1 MRRSD
6 KPRLTNEQL
15 EVILNSTHDGMVAV
29 NASGVITVF
38 NAAAGRLMG
47 VDPEDMVGQVA
58 EEVIPN
64 TRLHIVLKTGE
75 AELNQK
81 QVLEDVTI
89 ICNRMPVRDSN
100 GTMIGTV
107 SVFRDITDIISLA
120 EEITNLKHIQGL
132 LEAIINST
140 EDAISVVDENGLGI
154 LINPAYT
161 RLTGFVEDDVIGKP
175 ATIDIAEG
183 ESVHMKVLRTG
194 LPIRGAKLR
203 VGPGRREVMVHA
215 APIFV
220 DEELRGSVAAI
231 HDLTDIRR
239 LTEELDSARR
249 LLRTLQAKYTFDDII
264 AVSKGMALAVEQA
277 KRVSSTPATVLLR
290 GESGTGKE
298 LFAHAIHNASLR
310 RQKQFVRVNCTAIS
324 STLFEAELFGYEDGA
339 FTGAKR
345 GGKRGLFEEAAGG
358 AIFLDEIGELPLSLQ
373 AKLLRILH
381 EKEIVRVGGTRAIPV
396 DVRIIAATN
405 SDLEKAV
412 KEGRLREDL
421 YYRLNVVPIFIPPLR
436 ERLEDLP
443 FLCQA
448 LIRRFN
454 QAYGRNVTRI
464 SGDAIEALCAYD
476 WPGNVRELENV
487 LSRAMINMYYT
498 DVEILPQHLPALDRL
513 GSRPA
518 PTQRLQGSQEKD
530 AVRKLEE
537 TVKDA
542 EVKAIQSAL
551 EAASGNKRRASEI
564 LGISIRSLYYKINR
578 YNIIC

>member
-1 MRRSD
+1 MRPSERL
-6 KPRLTNEQL
+6 RLTNEEL

-29 NASGVITVF
+29 NASGIITVF
-38 NAAAGRLMG
+38 NAAAGRLMR
-47 VDPEDMVGQVA
+47 VDPEDMVGA
-58 EEVIPN
+58 LAKDVIPN
-64 TRLHIVLKTGE
+64 TRLHVVLETGE
-75 AELNQK
+75 AELNRK

-89 ICNRMPVRDSN
+89 ICNRMPVRDSK
-100 GTMIGTV
+100 GVITGAV

-161 RLTGFVEDDVIGKP
+161 RLTGFVEEDVIGKP

-183 ESVHMKVLRTG
+183 ESVHMRVLRTG
-194 LPIRGAKLR
+194 LPVRGARLR

-220 DEELRGSVAAI
+220 DDELRGSVAAI

-239 LTEELDSARR
+239 LTEELDTAKR

-264 AVSKGMALAVEQA
+264 AVSRGMALAVEQA
-277 KRVSSTPATVLLR
+277 RRVSSTPATVLLR

-298 LFAHAIHNASLR
+298 LFAHAIHNASPR
-310 RQKQFVRVNCTAIS
+310 RQKQFVRVNCTAIA

-345 GGKRGLFEEAAGG
+345 GGRRGLFEEADGG
-358 AIFLDEIGELPLSLQ
+358 AIFLDEIGEIPLSLQ
-373 AKLLRILH
+373 TKLLRILH
-381 EKEIVRVGGTRAIPV
+381 EKEIIRVGGTRATPV

-443 FLCQA
+443 FLCQT

-454 QAYGRNVTRI
+454 QAYGRNVTRV
-464 SGDAIEALCAYD
+464 SQDAIEVLSTYD

-487 LSRAMINMYYT
+487 LSRAMINMHYSE
-498 DVEILPQHLPALDRL
+498 VEILPLHLPALDRL
-513 GSRPA
+513 GSRP
-518 PTQRLQGSQEKD
+518 TSMQRFQGSGD
-530 AVRKLEE
+530 RAVARKLQEA
-537 TVKDA
+537 VKDA
-542 EVKAIQSAL
+542 EMRAIRKAL
-551 EAASGNKRRASEI
+551 EISGGNRRTAARI
-564 LGISIRSLYYKINR
+564 LGISVRSLYYKIER
-578 YNIIC
+578 HNIT

>member
-1 MRRSD
+1 MTQNDR
-6 KPRLTNEQL
+6 PRLANEEL

-29 NASGVITVF
+29 DSSGIITVF
-38 NAAAGRLMG
+38 NAAAGKLMN
-47 VDPEDMVGQVA
+47 VEPEDMIGRVA

-64 TRLHIVLKTGE
+64 TRLHIVLKTGQE
-75 AELNQK
+75 ELNQK
-81 QVLEDVTI
+81 QVLGDVTI
-89 ICNRMPVRDSN
+89 ICNRMPVRDK
-100 GTMIGTV
+100 GGVIIGAV
-107 SVFRDITDIISLA
+107 SVFRDITDVMCLA

-132 LEAIINST
+132 LEAIIDST
-140 EDAISVVDENGLGI
+140 EDAISVVDENGIGI

-161 RLTGFVEDDVIGKP
+161 RLTGLVEEDVIGKP

-194 LPIRGAKLR
+194 RPVRGARLK

-215 APIFV
+215 APVFV
-220 DEELRGSVAAI
+220 GNELKGSVAAI

-277 KRVSSTPATVLLR
+277 RRVSSTPATVLLR

-310 RQKQFVRVNCTAIS
+310 RHKQFVRVNCTAIS

-345 GGKRGLFEEAAGG
+345 GGKRGLFEEADGG
-358 AIFLDEIGELPLSLQ
+358 TIFLDEIGELPLSLQ

-381 EKEIVRVGGTRAIPV
+381 EKEIVRVGGTQAVPV

-405 SDLEKAV
+405 TDLEKAV

-436 ERLEDLP
+436 ERIEDLP
-443 FLCQA
+443 FLCQI
-448 LIRRFN
+448 LIRKFN

-464 SGDAIEALCAYD
+464 SREAIEALSTYD
-476 WPGNVRELENV
+476 WQGNVRELENV
-487 LSRAMINMYYT
+487 LSRAMINMHYR
-498 DVEILPQHLPALDRL
+498 DVEILPEHLPALDKM
-513 GSRPA
+513 GSRFGYTQPRPA
-518 PTQRLQGSQEKD
+518 NEQKGAAKELRD
-530 AVRKLEE
+530 A
-537 TVKDA
+537 VKDA
-542 EVKAIQSAL
+542 EISAITRAL
-551 EAASGNKRRASEI
+551 ETAGGNKRIAADI
-564 LGISIRSLYYKINR
+564 LGISIRNLYYKLKR
-578 YNIIC
+578 YNIT

>member
-1 MRRSD
+1 MRRNER
-6 KPRLTNEQL
+6 PRLTNEEL

-29 NASGVITVF
+29 DASGIITLF
-38 NAAAGRLMG
+38 NAAAGRLMD

-64 TRLHIVLKTGE
+64 TRLHTVLKTGE

-89 ICNRMPVRDSN
+89 ICNRMPVRDSK
-100 GTMIGTV
+100 GVMIGAV

-161 RLTGFVEDDVIGKP
+161 RLTGFVEDDIIGKP

-183 ESVHMKVLRTG
+183 ESVHLKVLRTG
-194 LPIRGAKLR
+194 LPVRGARLR

-215 APIFV
+215 APVFV

-264 AVSKGMALAVEQA
+264 AVSRGMALAVEQA
-277 KRVSSTPATVLLR
+277 RRVSSTPATVLLR

-345 GGKRGLFEEAAGG
+345 GGKRGLFEEADGG

-381 EKEIVRVGGTRAIPV
+381 EKEIVRVGGTQAIPV

-412 KEGRLREDL
+412 KEGKLREDL
-421 YYRLNVVPIFIPPLR
+421 YYRLNVVPVFIPPLR

-464 SGDAIEALCAYD
+464 SRDAIETLATYD

-487 LSRAMINMYYT
+487 LSRAMINMHYT
-498 DVEILPQHLPALDRL
+498 DVEILPEHLPALDRL
-513 GSRPA
+513 GSRPTF
-518 PTQRLQGSQEKD
+518 TQRFQGAAKKSTAKELQE
-530 AVRKLEE
+530 A
-537 TVKDA
+537 VKDT
-542 EVKAIQSAL
+542 EVKAIVNAL
-551 EAASGNKRRASEI
+551 EVAGGNKRMAAEI
-564 LGISIRSLYYKINR
+564 LGISIRNLYYKIKR
-578 YNIIC
+578 HNIT

>member
-1 MRRSD
+1 MKENERL
-6 KPRLTNEQL
+6 RLTNEEL

-29 NASGVITVF
+29 NASGVITLF
-38 NAAAGRLMG
+38 NTAAGRLMG
-47 VDPEDMVGQVA
+47 VDPGTMVGA
-58 EEVIPN
+58 IAKDAIPN
-64 TRLHIVLKTGE
+64 TRLHIVLETGK
-75 AELNQK
+75 AELNHK

-89 ICNRMPVRDSN
+89 ICNRMPVRDDK
-100 GTMIGTV
+100 GAIIGAV

-140 EDAISVVDENGLGI
+140 QDAISVVDENGLGI

-161 RLTGFVEDDVIGKP
+161 RLSGLTEEDVIGKP
-175 ATIDIAEG
+175 ATIDISEG

-194 LPIRGAKLR
+194 LPVRGARLR

-215 APIFV
+215 APVFV
-220 DEELRGSVAAI
+220 GDELRGSVAAI

-239 LTEELDSARR
+239 LTEELDTVKR
-249 LLRTLQAKYTFDDII
+249 LIRTLQAKYTFDDII

-277 KRVSSTPATVLLR
+277 RRVSSTPVTVLLR

-298 LFAHAIHNASLR
+298 LFAHAIHNASPR
-310 RQKQFVRVNCTAIS
+310 RQKQFVRDDCTAIS
-324 STLFEAELFGYEDGA
+324 SSLFEAELFGYEDGA

-345 GGKRGLFEEAAGG
+345 GGRLGLFEEANGG
-358 AIFLDEIGELPLSLQ
+358 AIFLDEIGEIPLSLQ

-381 EKEIVRVGGTRAIPV
+381 EKEIIRVGGTRAIPV

-436 ERLEDLP
+436 ERLEDFP
-443 FLCQA
+443 TLCQV
-448 LIRRFN
+448 LIRGFN
-454 QAYGRNVTRI
+454 QAYGRNVTQI
-464 SGDAIEALCAYD
+464 SQDAIELLCAYD

-487 LSRAMINMYYT
+487 LSRAMINMRYS
-498 DVEILPQHLPALDRL
+498 DVEILPQHLPALDRM
-513 GSRPA
+513 GPRPVFA
-518 PTQRLQGSQEKD
+518 RRFHGPSERTD
-530 AVRKLEE
+530 IRKLQEVVGE
-537 TVKDA
+537 A
-542 EVKAIQSAL
+542 ERKEILKAL
-551 EAASGNKRRASEI
+551 EAAGGNKRIAAAA
-564 LGISIRSLYYKINR
+564 LGIGVRNLYYKLKR
-578 YNIIC
+578 YDIG

>member
-1 MRRSD
+1 MRRSER
-6 KPRLTNEQL
+6 PRLANEEL

-29 NASGVITVF
+29 NASGIITVF

-47 VDPEDMVGQVA
+47 VDPEDMVGA
-58 EEVIPN
+58 LAKDVIPN
-64 TRLHIVLKTGE
+64 TRLHVVLETGE

-89 ICNRMPVRDSN
+89 ICNRMPVRDSK
-100 GTMIGTV
+100 GVMIGAV

-161 RLTGFVEDDVIGKP
+161 RLTGLIEEDVIGKP
-175 ATIDIAEG
+175 ASIDIAEG

-194 LPIRGAKLR
+194 LPVRGARLR

-215 APIFV
+215 APVFV
-220 DEELRGSVAAI
+220 GEELRGSVAAI

-239 LTEELDSARR
+239 LTEELDSAKR

-264 AVSKGMALAVEQA
+264 AVSRGMALAVEQA

-298 LFAHAIHNASLR
+298 LFAHAIHNASPR

-345 GGKRGLFEEAAGG
+345 GGRRGLFEEAGG
-358 AIFLDEIGELPLSLQ
+358 GTIFLDEIGELPLSLQ

-381 EKEIVRVGGTRAIPV
+381 EKEIVRVGGTQATPV

-454 QAYGRNVTRI
+454 QAYGRNVTRV
-464 SGDAIEALCAYD
+464 SQHAIEALSAYE

-487 LSRAMINMYYT
+487 LSRAMINMHYS
-498 DVEILPQHLPALDRL
+498 DVEILPEHLPALDRL
-513 GSRPA
+513 GSRPIF
-518 PTQRLQGSQEKD
+518 PQRFQGSGERTQARELRE
-530 AVRKLEE
+530 A
-537 TVKDA
+537 VKDA
-542 EVKAIQSAL
+542 EVKAILKAL
-551 EAASGNKRRASEI
+551 EVAGGNRRIAAEI
-564 LGISIRSLYYKINR
+564 LGIGMRSLYYKISR
-578 YNIIC
+578 YGIK